1 MIRTWRV
8 FRIAVHTKILFVYTL
23 ADAPLV
29 FDIHFIYK
37 YDTPLVLLPIL
48 FLYPTE
54 IMTY

>member
-1 MIRTWRV
+1 V
-8 FRIAVHTKILFVYTL
+8 FRIEVHTKNLFVYTL

-37 YDTPLVLLPIL
+37 DDAPLVLLPIL
-48 FLYPTE
+48 FLYLTE

>member
-1 MIRTWRV
+1 V
-8 FRIAVHTKILFVYTL
+8 FRIAVHTKNLFVYTL

-37 YDTPLVLLPIL
+37 DDAPLVLLPIL
-48 FLYPTE
+48 FLYLTE